1 MNELIHFS
9 KAYCLVLLLS
19 LAGANILHTQVVED
33 FGIRYQTQQ
42 NGGIQFLA
50 NTSLY
55 CGTGNQCVQAQNA
68 LPITGFPQDNNNDH
82 NMVYFNS
89 DTDSETWSS
98 SSDSL
103 SLGICAEISF
113 AGLYWAGR
121 LGNGFVANETLKDQV
136 KIKAANDDPYID
148 VFAEGTIDFDASNV
162 DNYCCFA
169 DITDWAA
176 NNPVNARYTIANV
189 VADQDDSSWGGWV
202 LILVYADAAEPMR
215 NLTVFDGLAMIT
227 YSWGGGGGGD
237 NSTVDVPI
245 SGFLTPPFGPVD
257 LKLGVVAYD
266 GDRGSTGDQLGFDG
280 TGAFNYIEDATH
292 DIDNVFNSTHSTGGV
307 MNPWRVPAF
316 NNTLGHDANIFIP
329 DNSAYEFLPNNAT
342 DAEIRVTTGGE
353 SITVHAITSSIDVY
367 EPDLRATVYIEDLNG
382 GVAEPGDVL
391 EYTVVAKNL
400 GSDAAT
406 EVYVTNTLDIRTN
419 FVEGSLVW
427 NSGPLTGWM
436 TDAIG
441 DDPGEFL
448 GDEQMMQVRIGATAN
463 GTSGGTLNNDATGQ
477 DSISYR
483 FQVQL
488 TDDCLL
494 LQCDGTLT
502 GAANIYGFGD
512 ISGNT
517 QTNDGASA
525 LLDANGCPVEEVTT
539 LEVQTG
545 VCPPVAIEPVG
556 TTCLGDDVALEVP
569 VFLDNPLAE
578 SLANYSWSGP
588 NAFASDDPTAL
599 LPNAELNDAGAY
611 FLEVTFTGLE
621 CLLSSANYELLVHV
635 PTPVFDAP
643 ASQCLDGNAFDFA
656 AQGNQ
661 FPGAT
666 FQWSFENSNPG
677 TVAGAYINDV
687 GFNQSG
693 WNNVLLSLSE
703 IGCTAETL
711 DSIYVEAPPDLTSF
725 DVDVFPSAG
734 CVPLSVIFMDASPS
748 EPMDYSWEFGDGYES
763 LMNVPVHIYDVVGA
777 FDIEVTATSLGNCPA
792 TITIPIEDAV
802 TVYPAPQA
810 GFDVEPN
817 IVELLT
823 PNVTITSSAAANTV
837 VNYYFSDGGSLSSAN
852 GEYTF
857 SDGGTFDI
865 VQTVISPQGCI
876 ASAEGEVVVNGTI
889 FYAPSGFTPDG
900 DFLNDVWKP
909 IALGVTSYQM
919 EVHSRWG
926 ELFWFTDDPSKSWL
940 GQSESGTHFAP
951 NGTYLWQVTY
961 RDQLG
966 FPVMKQGTVSLIR

>member
-1 MNELIHFS
+1 MQHF
-9 KAYCLVLLLS
+9 KYFLREFPVLFA
-19 LAGANILHTQVVED
+19 LAMISTNALNAQVVED
-33 FGIRYQTQQ
+33 FEIRYQTQQ

-55 CGTGNQCVQAQNA
+55 CGTGSQCVQAQNA
-68 LPITGFPQDNNNDH
+68 MPITGFPQDNNNDH
-82 NMVYFNS
+82 NMIYLNS
-89 DTDSETWSS
+89 DADAETWSS

-103 SLGICAEISF
+103 SLGLCAEISF

-121 LGNGFVANETLKDQV
+121 LGNGFVANEALKDQV
-136 KIKAANDDPYID
+136 KIKAANEDDYID
-148 VFAEGTIDFDASNV
+148 VFADESIDFDASNT

-169 DITDWAA
+169 DITEWAS

-189 VADQDDSSWGGWV
+189 VADQDDSSWGGWA
-202 LILVYADAAEPMR
+202 LIIVYADASEPMR
-215 NLTVFDGLAMIT
+215 NLTVFDGLAMIN
-227 YSWGGGGGGD
+227 YPWNGGAD

-245 SGFLTPPFGPVD
+245 SGFLTPPFGPVS

-266 GDRGSTGDQLGFDG
+266 GDRDSEGDQLGFDG
-280 TGAFNYIEDATH
+280 TGTFNYIEDATH
-292 DIDNVFNSTHSTGGV
+292 DINNVFNSTHCTGGI

-316 NNTLGHDANIFIP
+316 NNTLGHDANVFIP
-329 DNSAYEFLPNNAT
+329 DNSAYDFLPNNAT
-342 DAEIRVTTGGE
+342 DAIIRVTTELE

-400 GSDAAT
+400 GSDAAI
-406 EVYVTNTLDIRTN
+406 EVYVTNTLDVRTS

-427 NSGPLTGWM
+427 DSAPLTGWM
-436 TDAIG
+436 TDIAG

-448 GDEQMMQVRIGATAN
+448 SDEQMVQVRIGATAD
-463 GTSGGTLNNDATGQ
+463 GTTGGTLNNDPFGQ
-477 DSISYR
+477 DSISYS

-525 LLDANGCPVEEVTT
+525 LLDANGCPIEEVTT

-545 VCPPVAIEPVG
+545 VCPPVAIEPVS

-569 VFLDNPLAE
+569 AFMDNPLAE
-578 SLANYSWSGP
+578 SLANYTWSGP
-588 NAFASDDPTAL
+588 NGFASNDATAL
-599 LPNAELNDAGAY
+599 IPNADLNDAGGY

-621 CLLSSANYELLVHV
+621 CLLSSANYALLVHV
-635 PTPVFDAP
+635 PTPLFDAP
-643 ASQCLDGNAFDFA
+643 APQCIDGNAFDFA
-656 AQGNQ
+656 AQGDQ

-666 FQWSFENSNPG
+666 FEWSFANSNIG
-677 TVAGAYINDV
+677 TAAGAYQNNVAFI
-687 GFNQSG
+687 QTG
-693 WNNVLLSLSE
+693 WNEVLLTLNE

-711 DSIYVEAPPDLTSF
+711 DSIFVESPPDLTSF
-725 DVDVFPSAG
+725 DVDIFPTEG
-734 CVPLSVIFMDASPS
+734 CVPLSVTFMDAAPP

-763 LMNVPVHIYDVVGA
+763 LIDVPVHVYDVVGT
-777 FDIEVTATSLGNCPA
+777 FDIQVTATSLGNCPA
-792 TITIPIEDAV
+792 TITFPIEEAV
-802 TVYPAPQA
+802 TVYPLPQA

-817 IVELLT
+817 VVELLT
-823 PNVTITSSAAANTV
+823 PNVTVTSSADANTV

-852 GEYTF
+852 GEYAF

-865 VQTVISPQGCI
+865 IQTVISPQGCI
-876 ASAEGEVVVNGTI
+876 ATAEGEVVVNGTI

-900 DFLNDVWKP
+900 DYLNDVWMP
-909 IALGVTSYQM
+909 VALGVTSYQM
-919 EVHSRWG
+919 EVRNRWG
-926 ELFWFTDDPSKSWL
+926 ELLWSTDDPSMPWL
-940 GQSESGTHFAP
+940 GQSSGGGHYAP
-951 NGTYLWQVTY
+951 NGVYVWQVTY

-966 FPVMKQGTVSLIR
+966 FPVMKQGTVSLLR

>member
-1 MNELIHFS
+1 MQHF
-9 KAYCLVLLLS
+9 KYFLREFPVLFA
-19 LAGANILHTQVVED
+19 LAMISTNALNAQVVED
-33 FGIRYQTQQ
+33 FEIRYQTQQ

-55 CGTGNQCVQAQNA
+55 CGTGSQCVQAQNA
-68 LPITGFPQDNNNDH
+68 MPITGFPQDNNNDH
-82 NMVYFNS
+82 NMIYLNS
-89 DTDSETWSS
+89 DADAETWSS

-103 SLGICAEISF
+103 SLGLCAEISF

-121 LGNGFVANETLKDQV
+121 LGNGFVANEALKDQV
-136 KIKAANDDPYID
+136 KIKAANEDDYID
-148 VFAEGTIDFDASNV
+148 VFADESIDFDASNT

-169 DITDWAA
+169 DITEWAS

-189 VADQDDSSWGGWV
+189 VADQDDSSWGGWA
-202 LILVYADAAEPMR
+202 LIIVYADASEPMR
-215 NLTVFDGLAMIT
+215 NLTVFDGLAMIN
-227 YSWGGGGGGD
+227 YPWNGGAD

-245 SGFLTPPFGPVD
+245 SGFLTPPFGPVS

-266 GDRGSTGDQLGFDG
+266 GDRDSEGDQLGFDG
-280 TGAFNYIEDATH
+280 TGTFNYIEDATH
-292 DIDNVFNSTHSTGGV
+292 DVNNVFNSTHCTGGI

-316 NNTLGHDANIFIP
+316 NNTLGHDANVFIP
-329 DNSAYEFLPNNAT
+329 DNSAYDFLPNNAT
-342 DAEIRVTTGGE
+342 DAIIRVTTELE

-400 GSDAAT
+400 GSDAAI
-406 EVYVTNTLDIRTN
+406 EVYVTNTLDVRTS

-427 NSGPLTGWM
+427 DSAPLTGWM
-436 TDAIG
+436 TDIAG

-448 GDEQMMQVRIGATAN
+448 SDEQMVQVRIGATAD
-463 GTSGGTLNNDATGQ
+463 GTTGGTLNNDPFGQ
-477 DSISYR
+477 DSISYS

-525 LLDANGCPVEEVTT
+525 LLDANGCPIEEVTT

-545 VCPPVAIEPVG
+545 VCPPVAIEPVS

-569 VFLDNPLAE
+569 AFIDNPLAE
-578 SLANYSWSGP
+578 SLANYTWSGP
-588 NAFASDDPTAL
+588 NGFASNDATAL
-599 LPNAELNDAGAY
+599 IPNADLNDAGGY

-635 PTPVFDAP
+635 PTPLFDAP
-643 ASQCLDGNAFDFA
+643 APQCIDGNAFDFA
-656 AQGNQ
+656 AQGDQ

-666 FQWSFENSNPG
+666 FEWSFANSNIG
-677 TVAGAYINDV
+677 TAAGAYQNNVAFI
-687 GFNQSG
+687 QTG
-693 WNNVLLSLSE
+693 WNEVLLTLNE

-711 DSIYVEAPPDLTSF
+711 DSIFVESPPDLTSF
-725 DVDVFPSAG
+725 DVDIFPTEG
-734 CVPLSVIFMDASPS
+734 CVPLSVTFMDAAPP

-763 LMNVPVHIYDVVGA
+763 LIDVPVHVYDVVGT
-777 FDIEVTATSLGNCPA
+777 FDIQVTATSLGNCPA
-792 TITIPIEDAV
+792 TITFPIEEAV
-802 TVYPAPQA
+802 TVYPLPQA

-817 IVELLT
+817 VVELLT
-823 PNVTITSSAAANTV
+823 PSVSVTSSADANTV

-852 GEYTF
+852 GEYAF

-865 VQTVISPQGCI
+865 IQTVISPQGCI
-876 ASAEGEVVVNGTI
+876 ATAEGEVVVNGTI

-900 DFLNDVWKP
+900 DYLNDVWMP
-909 IALGVTSYQM
+909 VALGVTSYQM
-919 EVHSRWG
+919 EVRNRWG
-926 ELFWFTDDPSKSWL
+926 ELLWSTDDPSMPWL
-940 GQSESGTHFAP
+940 GQSSGGGHYAP
-951 NGTYLWQVTY
+951 NGVYVWQVTY

-966 FPVMKQGTVSLIR
+966 FPVMKQGTVSLLR

>member
-1 MNELIHFS
+1 MQHS
-9 KAYCLVLLLS
+9 KQFLKAFPVLFA
-19 LAGANILHTQVVED
+19 LAMISISALHAQVVED
-33 FGIRYQTQQ
+33 FEIRFQTQQ

-55 CGTGNQCVQAQNA
+55 CGTGSQCVQAQNA
-68 LPITGFPQDNNNDH
+68 MPITGFPQDSNNDH
-82 NMVYFNS
+82 NMIYFNS
-89 DTDSETWSS
+89 DADAETWSS

-103 SLGICAEISF
+103 SLGLCAEISF

-121 LGNGFVANETLKDQV
+121 LGNGFVANEALKDQV
-136 KIKAANDDPYID
+136 KIKAANEDAYID
-148 VFAEGTIDFDASNV
+148 VFADESIDFDASNT

-169 DITDWAA
+169 DITEWAS
-176 NNPVNARYTIANV
+176 NNPVNARYTVANV
-189 VADQDDSSWGGWV
+189 VADQDDSSWGGWA
-202 LILVYADAAEPMR
+202 LIIVYADASEPMR

-227 YSWGGGGGGD
+227 YSWNGGAD
-237 NSTVDVPI
+237 DSTVDVPI
-245 SGFLTPPFGPVD
+245 SGFLTPPFGPVS
-257 LKLGVVAYD
+257 LELGVVVYD
-266 GDRGSTGDQLGFDG
+266 GDRGSAGDQLGFNG
-280 TGAFNYIEDATH
+280 TGTFNYIEDATH
-292 DIDNVFNSTHSTGGV
+292 DINNVFNSTHCTAGI

-316 NNTLGHDANIFIP
+316 NNTLGHDANVFIP
-329 DNSAYEFLPNNAT
+329 DNSAYDFLPNNAT

-406 EVYVTNTLDIRTN
+406 EVYVTNTLDIRTS
-419 FVEGSLVW
+419 FIQGSLVW
-427 NSGPLTGWM
+427 DSAPLTGWM
-436 TDAIG
+436 TDATG

-448 GDEQMMQVRIGATAN
+448 SDEQMVQVRIGATAD
-463 GTSGGTLNNDATGQ
+463 GTTGGTLNNNPFGQ

-545 VCPPVAIEPVG
+545 VCPPVAIEPVS

-569 VFLDNPLAE
+569 AFMDNPLAE
-578 SLANYSWSGP
+578 SLANYTWAGP
-588 NAFASDDPTAL
+588 NGFASNDPTAV
-599 LPNAELNDAGAY
+599 LPSADLNDAGSY

-635 PTPVFDAP
+635 PTPLFDAP
-643 ASQCLDGNAFDFA
+643 PSQCIDGNAFDFA
-656 AQGNQ
+656 AQGDQ

-666 FQWSFENSNPG
+666 FEWSFENSNPG
-677 TVAGAYINDV
+677 TAAGAYLNDV
-687 GFNQSG
+687 AFNQTG
-693 WNNVLLSLSE
+693 WNEVLLTLNE

-711 DSIYVEAPPDLTSF
+711 DSIFVESPPDLTSF
-725 DVDVFPSAG
+725 NVDVFPAKG
-734 CVPLSVIFMDASPS
+734 CVPLSVTFMDASPS

-763 LMNVPVHIYDVVGA
+763 LIDVPVHVYDLVGT
-777 FDIEVTATSLGNCPA
+777 FDIQVTATSLGDCPA
-792 TITIPIEDAV
+792 TIAFPIEDAV
-802 TVYPAPQA
+802 TVYPSPQA

-817 IVELLT
+817 VVELLT
-823 PNVTITSSAAANTV
+823 PNVTITSNADINTV

-852 GEYTF
+852 GEYAF
-857 SDGGTFDI
+857 NDGGTFDI
-865 VQTVISPQGCI
+865 IQTVISPQGCI
-876 ASAEGEVVVNGTI
+876 ATAEGEVVVNGTI

-900 DFLNDVWKP
+900 DFLNDVWMP
-909 IALGVTSYQM
+909 VALGVTSYQM
-919 EVHSRWG
+919 EVRNRWG
-926 ELFWFTDDPSKSWL
+926 DLFWSTDDPTMPWL
-940 GQSESGTHFAP
+940 GQTTGGGHFAP
-951 NGTYLWQVTY
+951 NGVYVWQVNY

-966 FPVMKQGTVSLIR
+966 FPVMKQGTVSLLR

>member
-1 MNELIHFS
+1 MQHF
-9 KAYCLVLLLS
+9 KYFLREFPVLFA
-19 LAGANILHTQVVED
+19 LAMISTNALNAQVVED
-33 FGIRYQTQQ
+33 FEIRYQTQQ

-55 CGTGNQCVQAQNA
+55 CGTGSQCVQAQNA
-68 LPITGFPQDNNNDH
+68 MPITGFPQDNNNDH
-82 NMVYFNS
+82 NMIYLNS
-89 DTDSETWSS
+89 DADAETWSS

-103 SLGICAEISF
+103 SLGLCAEISF

-121 LGNGFVANETLKDQV
+121 LGNGFVANEALKDQV
-136 KIKAANDDPYID
+136 KIKAANEDDYID
-148 VFAEGTIDFDASNV
+148 VFADESIDFDASNT

-169 DITDWAA
+169 DITEWAS

-189 VADQDDSSWGGWV
+189 VADQDDSSWGGWA
-202 LILVYADAAEPMR
+202 LIIVYADASEPMR
-215 NLTVFDGLAMIT
+215 NLTVFDGLAMIN
-227 YSWGGGGGGD
+227 YPWNGGAD

-245 SGFLTPPFGPVD
+245 SGFLTPPFGPVS

-266 GDRGSTGDQLGFDG
+266 GDRDSEGDQLGFDG
-280 TGAFNYIEDATH
+280 TGTFNYIEDATH
-292 DIDNVFNSTHSTGGV
+292 DINNVFNSTHCTGGI

-316 NNTLGHDANIFIP
+316 NNTLGHDANVFIP
-329 DNSAYEFLPNNAT
+329 DNSAYDFLPNNAT
-342 DAEIRVTTGGE
+342 DAIIRVTTELE

-400 GSDAAT
+400 GSDAAI
-406 EVYVTNTLDIRTN
+406 EVYVTNTLDVRTS

-427 NSGPLTGWM
+427 DSAPLTGWM
-436 TDAIG
+436 TDIAG

-448 GDEQMMQVRIGATAN
+448 SDEQMVQVRIGAAAD
-463 GTSGGTLNNDATGQ
+463 GTTGGTLNNDPFGQ
-477 DSISYR
+477 DSISYS

-525 LLDANGCPVEEVTT
+525 LLDANGCPIEEVTT

-545 VCPPVAIEPVG
+545 VCPPVAIEPVS

-569 VFLDNPLAE
+569 AFMDNPLAE
-578 SLANYSWSGP
+578 SLANYTWSGP
-588 NAFASDDPTAL
+588 NGFASNDATAL
-599 LPNAELNDAGAY
+599 IPNADLNDAGGY

-635 PTPVFDAP
+635 PTPLFDAP
-643 ASQCLDGNAFDFA
+643 APQCIDGNAFDFA
-656 AQGNQ
+656 AQGDQ

-666 FQWSFENSNPG
+666 FEWSFANSNIG
-677 TVAGAYINDV
+677 TAAGAYQNNVAFI
-687 GFNQSG
+687 QTG
-693 WNNVLLSLSE
+693 WNEVLLTLNE

-711 DSIYVEAPPDLTSF
+711 DSIFVESPPDLTSF
-725 DVDVFPSAG
+725 DVDIFPTEG
-734 CVPLSVIFMDASPS
+734 CVPLSVTFMDAAPP

-763 LMNVPVHIYDVVGA
+763 LIDVPVHVYDVVGT
-777 FDIEVTATSLGNCPA
+777 FDIQVTATSLGNCPA
-792 TITIPIEDAV
+792 TITFPIEEAV
-802 TVYPAPQA
+802 TVYPLPQA

-817 IVELLT
+817 VVELLT
-823 PNVTITSSAAANTV
+823 PNVTVTSSADANTV

-852 GEYTF
+852 GEYAF

-865 VQTVISPQGCI
+865 IQTVISPQGCI
-876 ASAEGEVVVNGTI
+876 ATAEGEVVVNGTI

-900 DFLNDVWKP
+900 DYLNDVWMP
-909 IALGVTSYQM
+909 VALGVTSYQM
-919 EVHSRWG
+919 EVRNRWG
-926 ELFWFTDDPSKSWL
+926 ELLWSTDDPSMPWL
-940 GQSESGTHFAP
+940 GQSSGGGHYAP
-951 NGTYLWQVTY
+951 NGVYVWQVTY

-966 FPVMKQGTVSLIR
+966 FPVMKQGTVSLLR

>member
-1 MNELIHFS
+1 MKRLKHFCIGCTALLGLGFLFASELH
-9 KAYCLVLLLS
+9 A
-19 LAGANILHTQVVED
+19 QVVED
-33 FGIRYQTQQ
+33 FEIRFQTQQ

-55 CGTGNQCVQAQNA
+55 CGTGSQCVQAQNA
-68 LPITGFPQDNNNDH
+68 MPITGFPQDNNNDH

-89 DTDSETWSS
+89 DDDASTWSS

-121 LGNGFVANETLKDQV
+121 LGNGFVANEALKDQV
-136 KIKAANDDPYID
+136 KIKAANGDAYID
-148 VFAEGTIDFDASNV
+148 VFAEESIDFDASNT

-169 DITDWAA
+169 DITEWAS
-176 NNPVNARYTIANV
+176 NNPINARYTIANV
-189 VADQDDSSWGGWV
+189 VADQDDSSWGGWALV
-202 LILVYADAAEPMR
+202 IVYADAAEPMR

-227 YSWGGGGGGD
+227 SSWGGGAD

-245 SGFLTPPFGPVD
+245 SGFLTPPFGPVS
-257 LKLGVVAYD
+257 LNLGVVAYD
-266 GDRGSTGDQLGFDG
+266 GDRGSAGDQLGFDG
-280 TGAFNYIEDATH
+280 TGTFNYIGDATH

-316 NNTLGHDANIFIP
+316 NNTLGHDANVFIP
-329 DNSAYEFLPNNAT
+329 DNSDFDFLPNNAT

-353 SITVHAITSSIDVY
+353 SITLHAITSSIDVY
-367 EPDLRATVYIEDLNG
+367 EPDLRATVYIEDING
-382 GVAEPGDVL
+382 GVAEPGDIL

-406 EVYVTNTLDIRTN
+406 EVYMTNTLDIRTN

-427 NSGPLTGWM
+427 DSAPLTGWM
-436 TDAIG
+436 TDAAG

-448 GDEQMMQVRIGATAN
+448 VDDQMVQVRIGATAD
-463 GTSGGTLNNDATGQ
+463 GTTGGTLNNDPTGQ

-488 TDDCLL
+488 TNDCLL

-502 GAANIYGFGD
+502 GAANIYGFGN

-556 TTCLGDDVALEVP
+556 TTCFGDDVALEVP
-569 VFLDNPLAE
+569 AFLENPLAE
-578 SLANYSWSGP
+578 SLANYTWSGP
-588 NAFASDDPTAL
+588 NGFASNNATAL
-599 LPNAELNDAGAY
+599 LPNTALDDAGSY

-621 CLLSSANYELLVHV
+621 CLLSSANYELLVHI
-635 PTPVFDAP
+635 PTPLFDAP
-643 ASQCLDGNAFDFA
+643 ASQCIDGNAFDFA
-656 AQGNQ
+656 AQGDQ

-666 FQWSFENSNPG
+666 FEWSFENSDPG

-687 GFNQSG
+687 AFNQPG
-693 WNNVLLSLSE
+693 WNTVQLTLNE
-703 IGCTAETL
+703 IGCTAETI
-711 DSIYVEAPPDLTSF
+711 DSIFVESPPDLTAF
-725 DVDVFPSAG
+725 DIDVFPSSG
-734 CVPLSVIFMDASPS
+734 CVPLSVTFMDASPT
-748 EPMDYSWEFGDGYES
+748 EPMDYSWEFGDGYSS
-763 LMNVPVHIYDVVGA
+763 LTDVPVHVYDLVGT
-777 FDIEVTATSLGNCPA
+777 FDITVTATSLGTCPA
-792 TITIPIEDAV
+792 TIAFPVANAV

-810 GFDVEPN
+810 GFEVDPN

-823 PNVTITSSAAANTV
+823 PNVNITSTADANSF
-837 VNYYFSDGGSLSSAN
+837 VNYYISDGGSLSSAN
-852 GEYTF
+852 GEYSFT
-857 SDGGTFDI
+857 DGGTFDI
-865 VQTVISPQGCI
+865 IQTVVSPEGCI
-876 ASAEGEVVVNGTI
+876 ASAMGEVIVNGTI

-900 DFLNDVWKP
+900 DNLNDVWLP
-909 IALGVTSYQM
+909 VALGVTSYQM
-919 EVHSRWG
+919 TVHNRWG
-926 ELFWFTDDPSKSWL
+926 DLFWSTDDPTDPWL
-940 GQSESGTHFAP
+940 GGSADGTHFAP
-951 NGTYLWQVTY
+951 NGVYLWQVTY

-966 FPVMKQGTVSLIR
+966 FPVTKSGTVSLMR

>member
-1 MNELIHFS
+1 MQHF
-9 KAYCLVLLLS
+9 KHFLRDFTVLLA
-19 LAGANILHTQVVED
+19 LAMISANALNAQVVED
-33 FGIRYQTQQ
+33 FEIRYQTQQ

-55 CGTGNQCVQAQNA
+55 CGTGSQCVQAQNA
-68 LPITGFPQDNNNDH
+68 MPITGFPQDNNNDH
-82 NMVYFNS
+82 NMIYLNS
-89 DTDSETWSS
+89 DADAETWSS

-103 SLGICAEISF
+103 SLSLCAEISF

-121 LGNGFVANETLKDQV
+121 LGNGFVANEALKDQV
-136 KIKAANDDPYID
+136 KIKAANEDAYID
-148 VFAEGTIDFDASNV
+148 VFADESIDFDASNT

-169 DITDWAA
+169 DITEWAS

-189 VADQDDSSWGGWV
+189 VADQDDSSWGGWA
-202 LILVYADAAEPMR
+202 LIIVYADASEPMR
-215 NLTVFDGLAMIT
+215 NLTVFDGLAMIN
-227 YSWGGGGGGD
+227 YPWNGGAD

-245 SGFLTPPFGPVD
+245 SGFLTPPFGPVS

-266 GDRGSTGDQLGFDG
+266 GDRDSEGDQLGFDG
-280 TGAFNYIEDATH
+280 TGTFNYIEDATH
-292 DIDNVFNSTHSTGGV
+292 DINNVFNSTHCTGGI

-329 DNSAYEFLPNNAT
+329 DNSAYDFLPNNAT
-342 DAEIRVTTGGE
+342 DAEIRVTTELE

-400 GSDAAT
+400 GSDAAI
-406 EVYVTNTLDIRTN
+406 EVYVTNTLDIRTS

-427 NSGPLTGWM
+427 DSAPLTGWM
-436 TDAIG
+436 TDIAG

-448 GDEQMMQVRIGATAN
+448 SDEQMVQVRIGATAD
-463 GTSGGTLNNDATGQ
+463 GTTGGTLNNDPFGQ

-517 QTNDGASA
+517 QTNEGASA

-545 VCPPVAIEPVG
+545 VCPPVAIEPVS

-569 VFLDNPLAE
+569 AFIDNPLAE
-578 SLANYSWSGP
+578 SLANYTWSGP
-588 NAFASDDPTAL
+588 NGFASNDATAL
-599 LPNAELNDAGAY
+599 LPNADLNDAGGY

-635 PTPVFDAP
+635 PTPLFDAP
-643 ASQCLDGNAFDFA
+643 AQQCIDGNAFDFA
-656 AQGNQ
+656 AQGDQ

-666 FQWSFENSNPG
+666 FEWSFENSNPG
-677 TVAGAYINDV
+677 TVAGAYQNNVAFI
-687 GFNQSG
+687 QTG
-693 WNNVLLSLSE
+693 WNEVLLTLNE

-711 DSIYVEAPPDLTSF
+711 DSIFVESPPDLTSF
-725 DVDVFPSAG
+725 DVDIFPTEG
-734 CVPLSVIFMDASPS
+734 CVPLSVTFMDAAPP

-763 LMNVPVHIYDVVGA
+763 LIDVPVHVYDVVGT
-777 FDIEVTATSLGNCPA
+777 FDIQVTATSLGNCPA
-792 TITIPIEDAV
+792 TITFPIEEAV
-802 TVYPAPQA
+802 TVYPLPQA

-817 IVELLT
+817 VVELLT
-823 PNVTITSSAAANTV
+823 PNVTVTSSADANTV

-865 VQTVISPQGCI
+865 IQTVISPQGCI
-876 ASAEGEVVVNGTI
+876 ATAEGEVVVNGTI

-900 DFLNDVWKP
+900 DYLNDVWMP
-909 IALGVTSYQM
+909 VALGVTSYQM
-919 EVHSRWG
+919 EVRNRWG
-926 ELFWFTDDPSKSWL
+926 ELLWSTDDPSMPWL
-940 GQSESGTHFAP
+940 GQSSGGGHYAP
-951 NGTYLWQVTY
+951 NGVYVWQVTY

-966 FPVMKQGTVSLIR
+966 FPVMKQGTVSLLR

>member
-1 MNELIHFS
+1 MQHF
-9 KAYCLVLLLS
+9 KYFLREFPVLFA
-19 LAGANILHTQVVED
+19 LAMISTNALNAQVVED
-33 FGIRYQTQQ
+33 FEIRYQTQQ

-55 CGTGNQCVQAQNA
+55 CGTGSQCVQAQNA
-68 LPITGFPQDNNNDH
+68 MPITGFPQDNNNDH
-82 NMVYFNS
+82 NMIYLNS
-89 DTDSETWSS
+89 DADAETWSS

-103 SLGICAEISF
+103 SLGLCAEISF

-121 LGNGFVANETLKDQV
+121 LGNGFVANEALKDQV
-136 KIKAANDDPYID
+136 KIKAANEDDYID
-148 VFAEGTIDFDASNV
+148 VFADESIDFDASNT

-169 DITDWAA
+169 DITEWAS

-189 VADQDDSSWGGWV
+189 VADQDDSSWGGWA
-202 LILVYADAAEPMR
+202 LIIVYADASEPMR
-215 NLTVFDGLAMIT
+215 NLTVFDGLAMIN
-227 YSWGGGGGGD
+227 YPWNGGAD

-245 SGFLTPPFGPVD
+245 SGFLTPPFGPVS

-266 GDRGSTGDQLGFDG
+266 GDRDSEGDQLGFDG
-280 TGAFNYIEDATH
+280 TGTFNYIEDATH
-292 DIDNVFNSTHSTGGV
+292 DVNNVFNSTHCTGGI

-316 NNTLGHDANIFIP
+316 NNTLGHDANVFIP
-329 DNSAYEFLPNNAT
+329 DNSAYDFLPNNAT
-342 DAEIRVTTGGE
+342 DAIIRVTTELE

-400 GSDAAT
+400 GSDAAI
-406 EVYVTNTLDIRTN
+406 EVYVTNTLDVRTS

-427 NSGPLTGWM
+427 DSAPLTGWM
-436 TDAIG
+436 TDIAG

-448 GDEQMMQVRIGATAN
+448 SDEQMVQVRIGATAD
-463 GTSGGTLNNDATGQ
+463 GTTGGTLNNDPFGQ
-477 DSISYR
+477 DSISYS

-525 LLDANGCPVEEVTT
+525 LLDANGCPIEEVTT

-545 VCPPVAIEPVG
+545 VCPPVAIEPVS

-569 VFLDNPLAE
+569 AFMDNPLAE
-578 SLANYSWSGP
+578 SLANYTWSGP
-588 NAFASDDPTAL
+588 NGFASNDATAL
-599 LPNAELNDAGAY
+599 IPNADLNDAGGY

-635 PTPVFDAP
+635 PTPLFDAP
-643 ASQCLDGNAFDFA
+643 APQCIDGNAFDFA
-656 AQGNQ
+656 AQGDQ

-666 FQWSFENSNPG
+666 FEWSFANSNIG
-677 TVAGAYINDV
+677 TAAGAYQNNVAFI
-687 GFNQSG
+687 QTG
-693 WNNVLLSLSE
+693 WNEVLLTLNE

-711 DSIYVEAPPDLTSF
+711 DSIFVESPPDLTSF
-725 DVDVFPSAG
+725 DVDIFPTEG
-734 CVPLSVIFMDASPS
+734 CVPLSVTFMDAAPP

-763 LMNVPVHIYDVVGA
+763 LIDVPVHVYDVVGT
-777 FDIEVTATSLGNCPA
+777 FDIQVTATSLGNCPA
-792 TITIPIEDAV
+792 TITFPIEEAV
-802 TVYPAPQA
+802 TVYPLPQA

-817 IVELLT
+817 VVELLT
-823 PNVTITSSAAANTV
+823 PNVTVTSSADANTV

-852 GEYTF
+852 GEYAF

-865 VQTVISPQGCI
+865 IQTVISPQGCI
-876 ASAEGEVVVNGTI
+876 ATAEGEVVVNGTI

-900 DFLNDVWKP
+900 DYLNDVWMP
-909 IALGVTSYQM
+909 VALGVTSYQM
-919 EVHSRWG
+919 EVRNRWG
-926 ELFWFTDDPSKSWL
+926 ELLWSTDDPSMPWL
-940 GQSESGTHFAP
+940 GQSSGGGHYAP
-951 NGTYLWQVTY
+951 HGVYVWQVTY

-966 FPVMKQGTVSLIR
+966 FPVMKQGTVSLLR